1 MITCGA
7 KNWSQLRIPNPSGQ
21 FAQRLLADSDVPTLG
36 FGLALALLGT
46 SESARRRCGVYIGDS
61 PDVLKHNLVLSL

>member
-21 FAQRLLADSDVPTLG
+21 FAQRLLADSDVPTIG
-36 FGLALALLGT
+36 IAIGHSHGIGIGIGIGIAIAIGHT
-46 SESARRRCGVYIGDS
+46 RRRS
-61 PDVLKHNLVLSL
+61 

>member
-1 MITCGA
+1 MIVA
-7 KNWSQLRIPNPSGQ
+7 WQYVIWAPV
-21 FAQRLLADSDVPTLG
+21 AVALLHGKMKSAM
-36 FGLALALLGT
+36 LGT